1 MEGLEMLP
9 WEGKD
14 ERRTK
19 NVSGD
24 LYALQ
29 IIIFGYSLWVKYAF
43 L

>member
-14 ERRTK
+14 ERSTK

-24 LYALQ
+24 LYVLQ
-29 IIIFGYSLWVKYAF
+29 IITFGYSLWIKYAF
-43 L
+43 